1 MDNEAKLKIFRII
14 FGFLLIVALLV
25 ITSVQFKKYLREE
38 TNMSIQY
45 ENRDWIELPS
55 ITICNDDESRRND
68 DQTNMTFEE
77 FAKSIEESYLHMI
90 EFANLSYVNP
100 TFEKYV

>member
-1 MDNEAKLKIFRII
+1 M
-14 FGFLLIVALLV
+14 VALLV
-25 ITSVQFKKYLREE
+25 ITSVQFKKYLRED
-38 TNMSIQY
+38 TSLSIQY

-55 ITICNDDESRRND
+55 ITICNDDENRRN

-77 FAKSIEESYLHMI
+77 FAKSIEETYLHMI
-90 EFANLSYVNP
+90 EFANFSYVNP